1 MKKHISD
8 LVLYNGDDSLEK
20 GMATAYL
27 HYKAGIL
34 SETPNAPV
42 VIQKIEDEP
51 GKYLVIDGYH
61 RIMEGLM
68 RGERSFN
75 CRFSKK
81 KYDWWVPTGKHRF
94 EIPKEKLRESKKY
107 RIKINKNT

>member
-1 MKKHISD
+1 MKKHISN
-8 LVLYNGDDSLEK
+8 LVLYNGDDGLKK

-42 VIQKIEDEP
+42 VIQKIEGERS
-51 GKYLVIDGYH
+51 KYLVIDGYH

-68 RGERSFN
+68 RGERNFN
-75 CRFSKK
+75 CRFSRK

-94 EIPKEKLRESKKY
+94 EIPKDKLKESKRY
-107 RIKINKNT
+107 RIKVKQNT

>member
-8 LVLYNGDDSLEK
+8 LVLYNGDDNFEK
-20 GMATAYL
+20 GVAVAYL

-34 SETPNAPV
+34 SESPDEPV
-42 VIQKIEDEP
+42 VIQRIEEEP

-75 CRFSKK
+75 CRFYTKNMIGGCRLEKIDSNYQKK
-81 KYDWWVPTGKHRF
+81 NKIPTAA
-94 EIPKEKLRESKKY
+94 EKLKK
-107 RIKINKNT
+107 

>member
-8 LVLYNGDDSLEK
+8 LVLYNGDDNFEK
-20 GMATAYL
+20 GVAVAYL

-34 SETPNAPV
+34 SESPDEPV
-42 VIQKIEDEP
+42 VIQRIEEEP

-75 CRFSKK
+75 CRFSSK
-81 KYDWWVPTGKHRF
+81 KYDWWVPTGEDRF
-94 EIPKEKLRESKKY
+94 QLPKEKLKSRRLQKNCKK
-107 RIKINKNT
+107 